1 MQERNVYQR
10 GRAFR
15 PCADAADRSGPSV
28 APWRIVELATV
39 LALLPVAA
47 WAHEIGDEAN
57 EALARGLNMSIL
69 FLLCMPVT
77 IVGVIFV
84 TVYLTQKRAQRQ
96 VHQDNE
102 THSR

>member
-10 GRAFR
+10 G
-15 PCADAADRSGPSV
+15 
-28 APWRIVELATV
+28 WRIVELTTF

-84 TVYLTQKRAQRQ
+84 TVYLTQKRAQRHM
-96 VHQDNE
+96 HQEKE
-102 THSR
+102 TRSQ